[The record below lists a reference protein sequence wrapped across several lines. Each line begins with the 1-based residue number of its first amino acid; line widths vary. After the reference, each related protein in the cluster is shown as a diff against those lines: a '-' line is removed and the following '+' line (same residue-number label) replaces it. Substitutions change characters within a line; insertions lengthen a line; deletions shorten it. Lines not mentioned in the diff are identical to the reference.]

1 MKTKYSFG
9 KETYVNFA
17 ILVADFVLLNALLG
31 VFFQAGCVY
40 LPEFFHSATKISVL
54 VMNIAMVA
62 AEYYFHAIVY
72 RRVIKVRQIFLNVLR
87 LTLTQAIVAG
97 LLLRMLFLSG
107 GLFRFMIMFF
117 VADLVVIVV
126 SRFVERLVLL
136 RIRKR
141 GGNASAVLLVG
152 HDPSLLTIYVTLM
165 QNPGTGYKVLGYYG
179 EKEIKNCPKSLKR
192 LGNIDDLNKK
202 INDVNGNPLEVP
214 GVDEL
219 YCSLSRKE
227 AEEIKRIMDAC
238 DRNLTLFFYVP
249 RVFKEFG
256 KQLKPVFLGGRV
268 IYASHQLPLLRF
280 SNRLIKRFFD
290 VVVSLIVC
298 VFLIPISIVV
308 GIIIKIQSRG
318 PVFFRQA
325 RTGMDGKTFYC
336 YKYRS
341 MHVNKDADKVQATE
355 HDPRKFPF
363 GDFMRR
369 TNIDELP
376 QFFNVLKGDMSI
388 VGPRPH
394 MLLHTDI
401 YGKLINNYM
410 VRLFAK
416 PGITGWAQING
427 FRGETKDMA
436 EMEGRVN
443 SDVWYLEHWTF
454 WLDVR
459 IIFLTAKSIFV
470 HDKHAY

>member
-1 MKTKYSFG
+1 MKTKYGFG
-9 KETYVNFA
+9 DEAYVNIG
-17 ILVADFVLLNALLG
+17 ILIVDIVLLNLLMG
-31 VFFQAGCVY
+31 VFFQCGCIY
-40 LPEFFHSATKISVL
+40 LPDFFHSATKVSVF
-54 VMNIAMVA
+54 VMNVSLLVS
-62 AEYYFHAIVY
+62 EYYFHAIVY
-72 RRVIKVRQIFLNVLR
+72 KRVIRPIQIFQNVLR
-87 LTLTQAIVAG
+87 LTLTQAILAG
-97 LLLRMLFLSG
+97 LILRILFLSG
-107 GLFRFMIMFF
+107 GLFRFMVIFF
-117 VADLVVIVV
+117 VSYLVVIVL
-126 SRFVERLVLL
+126 SRFVERMYLIK
-136 RIRKR
+136 IRQR
-141 GGNASAVLLVG
+141 GRNAATVLLVG
-152 HDPSLLTIYVTLM
+152 HDPSLIRIYNTLM
-165 QNPGTGYKVLGYYG
+165 QNPGTGYRVIGYYADKQI
-179 EKEIKNCPKSLKR
+179 EHCPSGLKY
-192 LGNIDDLNKK
+192 LGNIAELNAK
-202 INDVNGNPLEVP
+202 INDANGNPLEVP
-214 GVDEL
+214 GVNEL

-227 AEEIKRIMDAC
+227 AEEIRRIAEAC

-249 RVFKEFG
+249 RIFKDFG
-256 KQLKPVFLGGRV
+256 ESLKPIFLGNHV
-268 IYASHQLPLLRF
+268 IYANHILPLLRV
-280 SNRLIKRFFD
+280 SNRIIKRVFD
-290 VVVSLIVC
+290 IIVSLIVC
-298 VFLIPISIVV
+298 IFLVPISIVV

-325 RTGMDGKTFYC
+325 RTGLDGKTFYC

-363 GDFMRR
+363 GNFMRR

-416 PGITGWAQING
+416 PGITGWAQVNG

-454 WLDVR
+454 WLDIR
-459 IIFLTAKSIFV
+459 IIFLTTKSIFV
-470 HDKHAY
+470 HDKNAY